1 MVHEPPARST
11 GSSDISLTVR
21 LYTPGGALIAES
33 TPVVSPARRTRV
45 DLRPR
50 RVSVGPSEYVL
61 LERRITEQLETGV
74 AGIDGVDA
82 SALEEVSGWIDVDA
96 ERLMMFQQ
104 ARALEN
110 ETGLHGSGVYPLGP
124 TRTGIPLYDLL
135 AVP

>member
-1 MVHEPPARST
+1 M
-11 GSSDISLTVR
+11 
-21 LYTPGGALIAES
+21 IAES

-74 AGIDGVDA
+74 AGIDRVDA

-104 ARALEN
+104 AQALEN
-110 ETGLHGSGVYPLGP
+110 ETGLPGSVFYALG
-124 TRTGIPLYDLL
+124 RTGTGIALDDLL
-135 AVP
+135 DVPRRRLDLFRPL